1 MKIAVRLTAFL
12 LFAFLSCA
20 RGEPLPDL
28 LKTYQV
34 PTGSFSVSVDRSSVN
49 PAERLTVSA
58 ETRREDGKLPVL
70 TWSGDLPLRLLE
82 TYEAPAKTVY
92 RFDSDVPGRYVLPRL
107 KVAFPDEQEFFTDEI
122 PVTVFSET
130 ESGTLPTEI
139 LPIQNDG
146 EILPIQNDG
155 TDLFL
160 ILMIVCAVVFVLLFA
175 ILIALLVRYRILKKR
190 LKEAV
195 DLQPLNIL
203 TALKEAVANRFDTL
217 KTDQAAV
224 LILRAVM
231 LSVSDG
237 EKTDGVMEQFPV
249 GTLRKLREKTEKYQK
264 IAFAQTPVTK
274 IELTEDLN
282 FFIAFQK
289 EWIRLKNEEAAKK

>member
-12 LFAFLSCA
+12 LFGFLSCA

-34 PTGSFSVSVDRSSVN
+34 PTGTFSVSVDRSSVN

-58 ETRREDGKLPVL
+58 ETRREDGKLRAL
-70 TWSGDLPLRLLE
+70 TWGGDLPLRLLE
-82 TYEAPAKTVY
+82 TYEAPAEIVY

-107 KVAFPDEQEFFTDEI
+107 KVAFPDEREFFTDEI
-122 PVTVFSET
+122 PLTVFSET
-130 ESGTLPTEI
+130 EGGGLPAEI
-139 LPIQNDG
+139 LPIQDD
-146 EILPIQNDG
+146 E

-160 ILMIVCAVVFVLLFA
+160 ILLSVCAAVFILLFA
-175 ILIALLVRYRILKKR
+175 VLIALLVRYRILKKR

-203 TALKEAVANRFDTL
+203 TALKEAAANRFDTL

-237 EKTDGVMEQFPV
+237 EKIDGVMEQFPV

-274 IELTEDLN
+274 TELTEDLN

>member
-12 LFAFLSCA
+12 LFGFLSCA

-34 PTGSFSVSVDRSSVN
+34 PTGTFSVSVDRSSVN

-58 ETRREDGKLPVL
+58 ETRREDGKLPAL

-82 TYEAPAKTVY
+82 TYEAPAETVY

-107 KVAFPDEQEFFTDEI
+107 KVAFPDEREFFTDEI
-122 PVTVFSET
+122 PLTVFSET
-130 ESGTLPTEI
+130 EGGGLPAEI
-139 LPIQNDG
+139 LPIQDD
-146 EILPIQNDG
+146 E

-160 ILMIVCAVVFVLLFA
+160 ILLSVCAAVFILLFA
-175 ILIALLVRYRILKKR
+175 VLIALLVRYRILKKR
-190 LKEAV
+190 LKEAI

-203 TALKEAVANRFDTL
+203 TALKEAAANRFDTL

-237 EKTDGVMEQFPV
+237 EKIDGVMEQFPV
-249 GTLRKLREKTEKYQK
+249 GTLRKLREKTEKYQR

-274 IELTEDLN
+274 TELTEDLN

>member
-12 LFAFLSCA
+12 LFGFLSCA

-34 PTGSFSVSVDRSSVN
+34 PTGTFSVSVDRSSVN

-58 ETRREDGKLPVL
+58 ETRREDGKLPAL

-82 TYEAPAKTVY
+82 TYEAPAETVY

-107 KVAFPDEQEFFTDEI
+107 KVAFPDEREFFTDEI
-122 PVTVFSET
+122 PLTVFSET
-130 ESGTLPTEI
+130 EGGGLPAEI
-139 LPIQNDG
+139 LPIQDD
-146 EILPIQNDG
+146 E

-160 ILMIVCAVVFVLLFA
+160 ILLSVCAAVFILLFA
-175 ILIALLVRYRILKKR
+175 VLIALLVRYRILKKR

-203 TALKEAVANRFDTL
+203 TALKEAAANRFDTL

-231 LSVSDG
+231 LSVKD
-237 EKTDGVMEQFPV
+237 EAQIDEMMRRFPV
-249 GTLRKLREKTEKYQK
+249 ETIQKLRERTEKYQK
-264 IAFAQTPVTK
+264 IAFAKASVGK
-274 IELTEDLN
+274 LELTEDLN
-282 FFIAFQK
+282 FFISFQK
-289 EWIRLKNEEAAKK
+289 EWNRLKNEEAAKK

>member
-20 RGEPLPDL
+20 RGEPLPEMS
-28 LKTYQV
+28 KTYQI
-34 PTGSFSVSVDRSSVN
+34 PTGTITVSVDSVAVN
-49 PAERLTVSA
+49 PAERLTVSV

-122 PVTVFSET
+122 PITVFSET
-130 ESGTLPTEI
+130 EGGGLPAEI
-139 LPIQNDG
+139 LPIR
-146 EILPIQNDG
+146 NDG

-160 ILMIVCAVVFVLLFA
+160 ILMIVCAAVFVLLFA
-175 ILIALLVRYRILKKR
+175 VLIALLVRYRILKKR

-274 IELTEDLN
+274 TELTEDLN

>member
-1 MKIAVRLTAFL
+1 MKISMRLTAVL
-12 LFAFLSCA
+12 LFVFLSCA
-20 RGEPLPDL
+20 RSEPLPEMS
-28 LKTYQV
+28 KTYQI
-34 PTGSFSVSVDRSSVN
+34 PTGTLTVSVDSVAVN
-49 PAERLTVSA
+49 PAERLTVSV
-58 ETRREDGKLPVL
+58 ETHREDGKLPVL
-70 TWSGDLPLRLLE
+70 AWSEEPPLTILDTFE
-82 TYEAPAKTVY
+82 TPGKTVY
-92 RFDSDVPGRYVLPRL
+92 RFDSAVPGEYVLPRL
-107 KVAFPDEQEFFTDEI
+107 KVAFPEEREFFIDEI
-122 PVTVFSET
+122 PITVFSET
-130 ESGTLPTEI
+130 ESGALPTEI
-139 LPIQNDG
+139 LPIQNG
-146 EILPIQNDG
+146 G

-190 LKEAV
+190 LKEAI

-203 TALKEAVANRFDTL
+203 TALKEAAANRFDTL

-237 EKTDGVMEQFPV
+237 EKIDGVMEQFPV

-274 IELTEDLN
+274 TELTEDLN

>member
-49 PAERLTVSA
+49 PAERLTVSV
-58 ETRREDGKLPVL
+58 ETHREDGKLPVL
-70 TWSGDLPLRLLE
+70 AWSEEPPLTILDTFE
-82 TYEAPAKTVY
+82 TL
-92 RFDSDVPGRYVLPRL
+92 LPRL
-107 KVAFPDEQEFFTDEI
+107 KVAFPEEREFFIDEI
-122 PVTVFSET
+122 PITVFSET

-146 EILPIQNDG
+146 

-160 ILMIVCAVVFVLLFA
+160 ILMIVCAAVFVLLFA
-175 ILIALLVRYRILKKR
+175 VLIALLVRYRILKKR

-224 LILRAVM
+224 LILRVVM

-274 IELTEDLN
+274 TELTEDLN

>member
-1 MKIAVRLTAFL
+1 MKIPMRLTAVL
-12 LFAFLSCA
+12 LFVFLSCA
-20 RGEPLPDL
+20 RSEPLPEMS
-28 LKTYQV
+28 KTYQI
-34 PTGSFSVSVDRSSVN
+34 PTGTLTVSVDSVAVN
-49 PAERLTVSA
+49 PAERLTVSV
-58 ETRREDGKLPVL
+58 ETHREDGKLPVL
-70 TWSGDLPLRLLE
+70 AWSEEPPLTILDTFE
-82 TYEAPAKTVY
+82 TPGKTVY
-92 RFDSDVPGRYVLPRL
+92 RFDSAVPGEYVLPRL
-107 KVAFPDEQEFFTDEI
+107 KVAFPEEREFFIDEI
-122 PVTVFSET
+122 PITVFSET
-130 ESGTLPTEI
+130 ESGALPT
-139 LPIQNDG
+139 

-190 LKEAV
+190 LKEAI

-203 TALKEAVANRFDTL
+203 TALKEAAANRFDTL

-237 EKTDGVMEQFPV
+237 EKIDGVMEQFPV

-274 IELTEDLN
+274 TELTEDLN

>member
-20 RGEPLPDL
+20 RGEPLPEMS
-28 LKTYQV
+28 KTYQI
-34 PTGSFSVSVDRSSVN
+34 PTGTITVSVDSVAVN
-49 PAERLTVSA
+49 PAERLTVSV

-122 PVTVFSET
+122 PVAVFSET

-146 EILPIQNDG
+146 

-160 ILMIVCAVVFVLLFA
+160 ILLSVCAAVFILLFA
-175 ILIALLVRYRILKKR
+175 VLIALLVRYRILKKR

-274 IELTEDLN
+274 TELTEDLN

>member
-49 PAERLTVSA
+49 PAERLTVSV
-58 ETRREDGKLPVL
+58 ETHREDGKLPVL
-70 TWSGDLPLRLLE
+70 AWSEEPPLTILDTFE
-82 TYEAPAKTVY
+82 TPGKTVY
-92 RFDSDVPGRYVLPRL
+92 RFDSAVPGEYVLPRL
-107 KVAFPDEQEFFTDEI
+107 KVAFPEEREFFIDEI
-122 PVTVFSET
+122 PITVFSET

-146 EILPIQNDG
+146 

-160 ILMIVCAVVFVLLFA
+160 ILMIVCAAVFILLFA
-175 ILIALLVRYRILKKR
+175 VLIALLVRYRILKKR